1 MPQVELIYD
10 SDCPNIRDARKALL
24 EGFARAGLEPSWTE
38 WDRKSPE
45 SPAHALRYGSP
56 TVLVDGR
63 DVAVDIIEEP
73 SADSCR
79 VYDHG
84 PGGLKGVP
92 PVSRIAAA
100 LGHAT
105 QPDGYP
111 NNERHWWRFSA
122 SLPAVGAAFLP
133 VGFCP
138 ACWPA
143 YAGVL
148 GALGLGF
155 LLDRTYLL
163 PLTTALFGLA
173 LLALAFRA
181 KSRRGYGPFVL
192 GVLSA
197 GLMLAFKFAYV
208 LAPLAYAGLAGFL
221 AASLWNAWPKQENKA
236 GSCPKCVGQAP
247 VVETENAPHF

>member
-1 MPQVELIYD
+1 MLQVELIYD
-10 SDCPNIRDARKALL
+10 PDCPNIQGARKALL
-24 EGFARAGLEPSWTE
+24 EGFAQVGLEPSWTE

-45 SPAHALRYGSP
+45 SPAHALRHGSP
-56 TVLVDGR
+56 TILVDGH
-63 DVAVDIIEEP
+63 DVAADVEEP

-84 PGGLKGVP
+84 PGGLNGVP

-100 LGHAT
+100 LGHETLPA
-105 QPDGYP
+105 GYP
-111 NNERHWWRFSA
+111 QNGRHWWRFSA
-122 SLPAVGAAFLP
+122 SLPVVGAALLP

-148 GALGLGF
+148 GAFGLGF
-155 LLDRTYLL
+155 LLDRAYLL

-197 GLMLAFKFAYV
+197 GLMLTFKFAYS
-208 LAPLAYAGLAGFL
+208 LAPIAYAGLAGFL

-236 GSCPKCVGQAP
+236 GSCPKCVGEVPA
-247 VVETENAPHF
+247 VETGNALQP

>member
-1 MPQVELIYD
+1 MPQVELIFD
-10 SDCPNIRDARKALL
+10 SDCPNIQGARNALL
-24 EGFARAGLEPSWTE
+24 EGFAQAGLEPSWTE

-63 DVAVDIIEEP
+63 DVAADAEEP

-92 PVSRIAAA
+92 PVSRIAGA
-100 LGHAT
+100 LEHAT
-105 QPDGYP
+105 QPDGYHQ
-111 NNERHWWRFSA
+111 NGRQWWHFSA
-122 SLPAVGAAFLP
+122 SLPAVGAALLP

-155 LLDRTYLL
+155 LLDRAYLL

-173 LLALAFRA
+173 LFALAFRA

-197 GLMLAFKFAYV
+197 GLMLTFKFVYA
-208 LAPLAYAGLAGFL
+208 LTPLVYAGLAGFVV
-221 AASLWNAWPKQENKA
+221 ASFWNAWLKQESKA
-236 GSCPKCVGQAP
+236 GSCPKCVG
-247 VVETENAPHF
+247 